1 MNKRRIGTD
10 WEGRAADF
18 LEKQG
23 YTVLE
28 KNFRCREGE
37 IDLIAKDGDYLVFV
51 EVRYRKTAAKGHPFE
66 TVNMTKQKKICRVS
80 QYYLMKNKISP
91 DAPIRYDVVA
101 VLGERIE
108 IMKNAFEY
116 RSI

>member
-1 MNKRRIGTD
+1 MNKRKIGTD

-37 IDLIAKDGDYLVFV
+37 IDLIAKDGDYLVFI
-51 EVRYRKTAAKGHPFE
+51 EVRYRKTNAKGHPYE
-66 TVNMTKQKKICRVS
+66 TVNTAKQRKICRVS
-80 QYYLMKNKISP
+80 QFYLFKHKISP
-91 DAPIRYDVVA
+91 DTPIRYDVVA
-101 VLGERIE
+101 VLGGQIE
-108 IMKNAFEY
+108 ILKNAFPY
-116 RSI
+116 TM